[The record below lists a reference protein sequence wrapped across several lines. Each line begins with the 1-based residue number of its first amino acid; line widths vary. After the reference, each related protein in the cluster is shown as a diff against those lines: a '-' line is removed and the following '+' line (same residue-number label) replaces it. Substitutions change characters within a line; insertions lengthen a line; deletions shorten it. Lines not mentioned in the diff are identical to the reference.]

1 LKYHLRNRSAECPHC
16 SEEIE
21 KEAMPDPGNEAETGL
36 SSSMD
41 ENEVV
46 QDAEMPVMDR
56 IESLFMIDPPTGKNP
71 KITLKVQESDEEDEK
86 SEDEDISSLF

>member
-1 LKYHLRNRSAECPHC
+1 
-16 SEEIE
+16 
-21 KEAMPDPGNEAETGL
+21 MPDPGNEADTGI
-36 SSSMD
+36 SSSMMD

-46 QDAEMPVMDR
+46 QDAELPVMER
-56 IESLFMIDPPTGKNP
+56 IESLFMIDPPTGKAP